1 MYKTIAD
8 LNKKKGWNIRVLQW
22 KDSDEVNSIL
32 KNQQQNNPEWYYVD
46 FYRTDDYTRGIRIE
60 GTKEDLQ
67 KIVDVLNVAI
77 QPPEE
82 NTLETRTVSKP
93 RAVLKVEAVP
103 IPPKIQSMMADAIR
117 ESDNGK
123 P

>member
-103 IPPKIQSMMADAIR
+103 IPPKIQSKMAEAIR
-117 ESDNGK
+117 GEK
-123 P
+123 